1 MGWGFA
7 VSGVDDWT
15 ISGNVDGSTHRQPPG
30 ELDCFGTPSSEPS
43 GFQINPLTS
52 SGSFQDEYETAVF
65 GFTAGWWPAEPVFEE
80 ECMAALIGED
90 ELAAIRSNEHGS
102 LWPALEES
110 ESAHLFDRCASL
122 HQPPETGQLS
132 GELIVGLSACEP
144 GCAQVTLTN
153 ISQEESADVRN
164 AEFTIDGFRVDCR
177 SLPESIEPEELAICT
192 IDDYVTTGFQV
203 LRWYGLPTSGLDNGW
218 GFEYPFVE

>member
-1 MGWGFA
+1 
-7 VSGVDDWT
+7 
-15 ISGNVDGSTHRQPPG
+15 
-30 ELDCFGTPSSEPS
+30 
-43 GFQINPLTS
+43 
-52 SGSFQDEYETAVF
+52 
-65 GFTAGWWPAEPVFEE
+65 
-80 ECMAALIGED
+80 MAALIGED